1 MDQKDNKHPVKFE
14 VIGDWTSQMAYLKNQ
29 FPALTEQD
37 LEYLPGREF
46 ELIGSIRSRLNKSFD
61 EVKELIR
68 LAEIEVR

>member
-14 VIGDWTSQMAYLKNQ
+14 VIGDWAPQMAYLKNQ
-29 FPALTEQD
+29 FPALTEKD